1 MFVLVKTASD
11 LYLYTFISVIGSGIS
26 CILNLIYCR
35 KYLKL
40 SLVWRLDLVKH
51 FKPIIVLFSGGLVI
65 SIYANS
71 DMLILEW
78 FKGAY
83 YVGLYAVA
91 ARVYTILKNL
101 LASIYSV
108 TIPRLSH
115 LFGEQKIDEFKKSY
129 TQILSVVTLILIPMS
144 AGLIVLSREI
154 ILFLGGIKFIDATLT
169 LQLLAISLI
178 GAIFGGILTYG
189 LNIPIGRETV
199 NLTGALY
206 GIVVNIGI
214 SLLLIPVFYQN
225 GAAVATIASEFFIVL
240 YNFLVVRESGKYINF
255 VLWRQNLVQALL
267 GFFSIIVI
275 GFGFKLF
282 VTNSL
287 LLIFSITLVSLIIYL
302 LELKLLKNPLL
313 DHILDIAKHKFR
325 RG

>member
-1 MFVLVKTASD
+1 MLV
-11 LYLYTFISVIGSGIS
+11 
-26 CILNLIYCR
+26 
-35 KYLKL
+35 
-40 SLVWRLDLVKH
+40 
-51 FKPIIVLFSGGLVI
+51 
-65 SIYANS
+65 
-71 DMLILEW
+71 
-78 FKGAY
+78 
-83 YVGLYAVA
+83 
-91 ARVYTILKNL
+91 
-101 LASIYSV
+101 
-108 TIPRLSH
+108 
-115 LFGEQKIDEFKKSY
+115 
-129 TQILSVVTLILIPMS
+129 
-144 AGLIVLSREI
+144 
-154 ILFLGGIKFIDATLT
+154 
-169 LQLLAISLI
+169 
-178 GAIFGGILTYG
+178 
-189 LNIPIGRETV
+189 TV

-282 VTNSL
+282 ITNSL